1 MSLYVVATPIGNL
14 GDITF
19 RAIETLKKVSLIAC
33 EDTRYT
39 RKLLSHYDI
48 HTPLTSY
55 YEYNKIKKL
64 DYLLGELK
72 NGKDIALVS
81 DSGTPGIS
89 DPGFLIITEAIKN
102 QIPVLSIPG
111 PSAVI
116 SALATAGLPTD
127 SFVFEGF
134 LPRKKGR
141 LRKALIE
148 IASLERTVVFYES
161 PHRITTT
168 LKIMQETIGNTYIVI
183 ARELTKHFEEVLR
196 GDLTTLIPRLEAQPL
211 KGEIV
216 VLFKPTFTNPE
227 KTSFQ

>member
-19 RAIETLKKVSLIAC
+19 RAIETLKKVNLIAC

-48 HTPLTSY
+48 HTPVTSY
-55 YEYNKIKKL
+55 YEYNKIRKL
-64 DYLLGELK
+64 DYLLEELK
-72 NGKDIALVS
+72 SGKDVALVS

-89 DPGFLIITEAIKN
+89 DPGFLIISEAIKN

-116 SALATAGLPTD
+116 SALAVAGLPTD

-134 LPRKKGR
+134 LPRKRGK
-141 LRKALIE
+141 LKKALKE

-161 PHRITTT
+161 PHRIAAT
-168 LKIMQETIGNTYIVI
+168 LKIMQETIGNQYIVI

-196 GDLTTLIPRLEAQPL
+196 GDLAALIPRLEVQPL

-216 VLFKPTFTNPE
+216 VLFNPSFTNPE
-227 KTSFQ
+227 KTP

>member
-48 HTPLTSY
+48 HTPVTSY

-64 DYLLGELK
+64 EYLLEQL
-72 NGKDIALVS
+72 NSGKDIALVS

-89 DPGFLIITEAIKN
+89 DPGFLIISEAIKN
-102 QIPVLSIPG
+102 KIQVISIPG
-111 PSAVI
+111 PAAVI
-116 SALATAGLPTD
+116 SALVTAGLPTD

-134 LPRKKGR
+134 LPRKKGK
-141 LRKALIE
+141 LKKVLTELA
-148 IASLERTVVFYES
+148 ALERTIVFYES
-161 PHRITTT
+161 PYRITAT
-168 LKIMQETIGNTYIVI
+168 LKIMQEAIGNQYLVI

-196 GDLTTLIPRLEAQPL
+196 GDLNALISRLEAQPL

-216 VLFKPTFTNPE
+216 VLFNPSFTNPE
-227 KTSFQ
+227 KTS